1 MKYFNSSTLNS
12 NGFVNSPLFEL
23 VSLVVLALLSGFI
36 ARIPLSFDID
46 ADWFYPRNISFV
58 ALPSMAAYF
67 MVRSG
72 LEWKRGIGVAAVF
85 ILSALYINLLPGDD
99 SSDTLVLAF
108 IHLPLFL
115 WAVSGYVFVGMKH
128 DDAKSISE
136 VERATEVRRKN
147 ISEIVDEVKRRYKG
161 ERVSSFLRFNGDLAV
176 ISAVIVI
183 AGGILSA
190 ITIGLFD
197 LIDLDIED
205 FYFEYFAIWGL
216 AAVPVVGAYLVLNN
230 PRMVGSV
237 SPVIARIFTPLVLF
251 MLLVYL
257 GAMVFTGKDPY
268 NDREFL
274 LVFNVLLIGVMAL
287 ILFSVSE
294 FRDRGSSSKKVQRG
308 FSMGVLLLFVL
319 SVVTVVTN
327 GIALS
332 AILFRISEWG
342 FSPNRIAVLGS
353 NLLVLANMVMVAH
366 RLFYCV
372 NQRER
377 VDEVQ
382 SVIARFMP
390 YYALW
395 TFIVT
400 FILPVVYQFS

>member
-1 MKYFNSSTLNS
+1 MKDINTSTLNS

-23 VSLVVLALLSGFI
+23 VALVVLALLSGFI
-36 ARIPLSFDID
+36 ARIPLTFDID
-46 ADWFYPRNISFV
+46 AGWFYPRNISFV
-58 ALPSMAAYF
+58 ALPSMVAYF
-67 MVRSG
+67 IVRG
-72 LEWKRGIGVAAVF
+72 AMGWKRGAGVAAVF

-99 SSDTLVLAF
+99 SSDTLLLAF

-115 WAVSGYVFVGMKH
+115 WAVVGYVFVGGGN
-128 DDAKSISE
+128 DSE
-136 VERATEVRRKN
+136 K
-147 ISEIVDEVKRRYKG
+147 
-161 ERVSSFLRFNGDLAV
+161 VSSFLRFNGDLAV

-183 AGGILSA
+183 AGGILSV
-190 ITIGLFD
+190 ITIGLFE
-197 LIDLDIED
+197 LIDLDIEN

-230 PRMVGSV
+230 PKMVGSV

-268 NDREFL
+268 NDRDFL
-274 LVFNVLLIGVMAL
+274 FVFNVLLIGVMAL

-294 FRDRGSSSKKVQRG
+294 FRDRGGSSKKVQRG
-308 FSMGVLLLFVL
+308 FSMGVLLLFAL

-372 NQRER
+372 KQRER

-395 TFIVT
+395 TFIIT
-400 FILPVVYQFS
+400 FILPVVYNFS